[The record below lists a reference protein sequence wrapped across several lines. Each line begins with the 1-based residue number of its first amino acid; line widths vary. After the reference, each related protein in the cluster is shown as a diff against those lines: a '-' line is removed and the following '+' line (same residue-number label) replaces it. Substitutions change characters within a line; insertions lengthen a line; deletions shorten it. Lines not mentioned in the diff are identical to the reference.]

1 MDKSLQNRAHTKRYI
16 YTAIFVVV
24 VVVWWF
30 SIPAPLFDVPHST
43 VITDKE
49 SKLLGAHIAKDE
61 QWRFPAVDS
70 VPYKFA
76 TSITLFEDEYFR
88 YHPGVNPFSLFR
100 ALKQN
105 IKAGR
110 VVSGGS
116 TITLQVIRL
125 SLLHKRTVWS
135 KMVEI
140 FQATRLEA
148 TYSKNEILELYA
160 SNAPFGGNIVGLN
173 AASWQYFGR
182 PPHELSWAEA
192 AVLAVLPNSPALI
205 HPGKNRNL
213 LLAKRDRLLKKLLT
227 KSRIDSSEY
236 TLALAEPLPS
246 IARGLPSGT
255 PGITM
260 PMPRLAP
267 HLLTRLIK
275 KKAGVIYNTTLDKEL
290 QENVNSV
297 IEHFNALYRQNK
309 INNIAALI
317 IETSSGKVRAYVGN
331 ARDKNRSFQNDVDIV
346 TAPRSTGS
354 ILKPFLYGTALNEGL
369 LLPHSLIPDIPTY
382 YSDFSPKNYNK
393 RYDGAVPADKALS
406 RSLNVPAVRL
416 LEEYGTEKFMSLLQE
431 LQLST
436 ITRSSSNYG
445 LSLILGGAEA
455 TLWDL
460 AGAYASL
467 ARSLKY
473 YNHNNSTYD
482 TKAIYKP
489 LLLKNE
495 TPIVNVQE
503 HPILSPASIYYV
515 FSALTNVERPDTET
529 GWKTFATSRK
539 VAWKTGTSFGFRDA
553 WAIGVTPGYVVAVW
567 VGNATGEGRPGI
579 IGGYAAAPVMFE
591 LFRLL
596 PSTGW
601 FDTPYDDMEPA
612 VVCRK
617 SGFIASQYC
626 DETDTLYLPITGNPK
641 PTCEYHK
648 LIHLSADEKYRVN
661 SDCYPVTSM
670 KHKSW
675 FVLPPVME
683 WYYKSVN
690 PSYTKLPPLLP
701 GCNVKDDKPMSIIYP
716 KSNTKVFIP
725 VDIDGKLGR
734 LVVKATHR
742 SPNAIV
748 YWYLDDNYIG
758 ETKEI
763 HQMEI
768 LPDEGW
774 HTITLTNG
782 TGNRFVRR
790 FYCVGRGGDK

>member
-1 MDKSLQNRAHTKRYI
+1 MNHRLRKRLPNKKHL
-16 YTAIFVVV
+16 YTVIIITLIIL
-24 VVVWWF
+24 WWF
-30 SIPAPLFDVPHST
+30 SIPGTLFDVPHST
-43 VITDKE
+43 VITSDNDN
-49 SKLLGAHIAKDE
+49 LLGAHIAKDE

-76 TSITLFEDEYFR
+76 TSLTLFEDEYFW

-100 ALKQN
+100 ALRQN

-125 SLLHKRTVWS
+125 SHPRKRTVWS
-135 KMVEI
+135 KIIEM
-140 FQATRLEA
+140 FQAIRLEA
-148 TYSKNEILELYA
+148 TYSKDEILELYA

-182 PPHELSWAEA
+182 PPSQLSWAESA
-192 AVLAVLPNSPALI
+192 LLAVLPNSPALI
-205 HPGKNRNL
+205 HPGKNRDL
-213 LLAKRDRLLKKLLT
+213 LLSKRDRLLKKILVRN
-227 KSRIDSSEY
+227 RIDSAEY

-246 IARGLPSGT
+246 INRGLPSGR
-255 PGITM
+255 PGITI

-267 HLLTRLIK
+267 HLLTRLMK
-275 KKAGVIYNTTLDKEL
+275 KKEGVIYKTTLDKEL
-290 QENVNSV
+290 QEGANNV
-297 IEHFNALYRQNK
+297 IEHFNSLYRQNN

-317 IETSSGKVRAYVGN
+317 LETSSGKVRAYVGN
-331 ARDKNRSFQNDVDIV
+331 AYSCSRSFQNDVDII
-346 TAPRSTGS
+346 TSPRSTGS
-354 ILKPFLYGTALNEGL
+354 ILKPFLYSGALNEGL

-393 RYDGAVPADKALS
+393 RFDGAVSADKALS

-416 LEEYGTEKFMSLLQE
+416 LRDYGIEKFMDILQE
-431 LQLST
+431 LQLTT
-436 ITRSSSNYG
+436 ITRTSSNYG

-473 YNHNNSTYD
+473 YNHNSSTYD
-482 TKAIYKP
+482 ENAIHKP
-489 LLLKNE
+489 LLLRNE
-495 TPIVNVQE
+495 TPAVNSME
-503 HPILSPASIYYV
+503 HPLLSPASIFYV
-515 FSALTNVERPDTET
+515 LEALTNAERPTTET
-529 GWKTFATSRK
+529 GWETFATSRK
-539 VAWKTGTSFGFRDA
+539 IAWKTGTSFGFRDA
-553 WAIGVTPGYVVAVW
+553 WAIGVTPDYVVAVW

-579 IGGYAAAPVMFE
+579 IGGSAAAPAMFE

-612 VVCRK
+612 VVCSK
-617 SGFIASQYC
+617 SGFIAGQYC

-641 PTCEYHK
+641 PTCKYHR
-648 LIHLSADEKYRVN
+648 LIHLSADGKYRIN
-661 SDCYPVTSM
+661 ADCYPVSLM

-683 WYYKSVN
+683 WYYKSVD
-690 PSYTKLPPLLP
+690 PTYRKLPPRFP
-701 GCNVKDDKPMSIIYP
+701 RCEAEDEHPMSMIYP
-716 KSNTKVFIP
+716 KNNTKVFIP
-725 VDIDGKLGR
+725 VNINGKLGR
-734 LVVKATHR
+734 VVIKATHR
-742 SPNAIV
+742 SPNATI
-748 YWYLDDNYIG
+748 YWYLDDKYIG

-763 HQMEI
+763 HNMEI

-774 HTITLTNG
+774 HTITLTDSA
-782 TGNRFVRR
+782 GNRFVRR
-790 FYCVGRGGDK
+790 FYCTGRGGE

>member
-1 MDKSLQNRAHTKRYI
+1 MNKKLLKRAHNKRYI
-16 YTAIFVVV
+16 YATTVSVAVF
-24 VVVWWF
+24 VWWF
-30 SIPAPLFDVPHST
+30 SIPATMFNVPHCT
-43 VITDKE
+43 VITGMNNE
-49 SKLLGAHIAKDE
+49 LLGAHIAKDE

-76 TSITLFEDEYFR
+76 TSLTLFEDEYFR
-88 YHPGVNPFSLFR
+88 YHPGINPFSLFR

-116 TITLQVIRL
+116 TITLQVIRM
-125 SLLHKRTVWS
+125 SHPRKRTLWS
-135 KMVEI
+135 KTVEM

-148 TYSKNEILELYA
+148 KYSKNKILKLYA
-160 SNAPFGGNIVGLN
+160 SNAPFGGNVVGLN

-182 PPHELSWAEA
+182 PPHELSWAES

-205 HPGKNRNL
+205 HPGKNRQL
-213 LLAKRDRLLKKLLT
+213 LLAKRNRLLKKILLRN
-227 KSRIDSSEY
+227 RIDSAEY
-236 TLALAEPLPS
+236 MLALAEPLPT
-246 IARGLPSGT
+246 IARGLPSDK
-255 PGITM
+255 PGITL
-260 PMPRLAP
+260 PMPKLAP
-267 HLLTRLIK
+267 HLLNRLMK
-275 KKAGVIYNTTLDKEL
+275 KKEGVIYNTTLDKEL
-290 QENVNSV
+290 QSNVNSV
-297 IEHFNALYRQNK
+297 IEHFHSLYRQNK
-309 INNIAALI
+309 INNIAALV

-331 ARDKNRSFQNDVDIV
+331 TTDSKKLSQNDVDII

-354 ILKPFLYGTALNEGL
+354 ILKPFLYGAALNEGL

-393 RYDGAVPADKALS
+393 RYDGAVAADKALS

-416 LEEYGTEKFMSLLQE
+416 LENYGTEKFMSLLQE

-467 ARSLKY
+467 ARSLKF
-473 YNHNNSTYD
+473 YNHNSSTYD
-482 TKAIYKP
+482 TKAIHKP
-489 LLLKNE
+489 QLLKNE
-495 TPIVNVQE
+495 SPTINEQE
-503 HPILSPASIYYV
+503 HPVISPASIYYV
-515 FSALTNVERPDTET
+515 FEALRNAERPATET
-529 GWKTFATSRK
+529 GWEAFATSRK

-553 WAIGVTPGYVVAVW
+553 WAIGITPGYVVAVW

-601 FDTPYDDMEPA
+601 FDIPYDNMEQA
-612 VVCRK
+612 VVCHK

-626 DETDTLYLPITGNPK
+626 NDTDTLFLQVTGNPK
-641 PTCEYHK
+641 PTCKYHR
-648 LIHLSADEKYRVN
+648 LIHLSADERYRVN
-661 SDCYPVTSM
+661 ADCYPITSM

-683 WYYKSVN
+683 WYYKSVD
-690 PSYTKLPPLLP
+690 PSYKKLPPLRP
-701 GCNVKDDKPMSIIYP
+701 GCIVKDDNPMSIIYP
-716 KSNTKVFIP
+716 KNNSKVFIP

-742 SPNAIV
+742 SPDVTV

-763 HQMEI
+763 HQMEV
-768 LPDEGW
+768 LPGEGW
-774 HTITLTNG
+774 HIITLTDSS
-782 TGNRFVRR
+782 GNRFVRR
-790 FYCVGRGGDK
+790 FFCIGRGE